1 MIDLSGYK
9 RLELTEAEVRR
20 YLAEEEGPYYDRKSL
35 WDRSGAT
42 DKVRDRSTVREEIA
56 EYLAAFA
63 NADGGLLVLGVEDDG
78 TPTGHGYPEEAILS
92 FLRAAK
98 EKVQP
103 PLNPRAQIIRID
115 GKELLLFE
123 IESTPEAVHCGGR
136 CPYRSGH
143 QVVKTMSQEA
153 INNLKK
159 VYQLASFEQRP
170 RAEFLDQDIDQ
181 ELAKKVFS
189 RTPFKDRTP
198 EENFLR
204 YGLAV
209 RRNGR
214 FIWRNAGILLFGRE
228 EQFASYHPHAGVR
241 MFRVEGTERRHG
253 ARQNAIEKRVE
264 GPLPLLIE
272 RAHDYI
278 RSQIRKSA
286 KLHDLFFREM
296 PEYPEFAWQEA
307 LINAVAH
314 RDYLITTR
322 EIEVWMFD
330 DRMEVKSP
338 GGLVEGIT
346 LEKLRER
353 KSNHASRNPL
363 IVRVLVDYS
372 LMREQGEGI
381 PRMMEE
387 METSFLHLPELELI
401 NGDFQVRLKNTPIFE
416 VGSSEWVN
424 LVKGLPITDR
434 QRRVL
439 IAKGKGGFTNQ
450 DYKKLNQLDR
460 DTAYQEIKT
469 MLDAGIIESRGKT
482 RGTKYFLSLTVTR
495 IVTLILGRLPK
506 LREFLAEKEFIS
518 NVDYRTL
525 FNLTRRQ
532 ARDELKALCDKGYL
546 ILVGERRGAKYQKGP
561 AF

>member
-1 MIDLSGYK
+1 MIDLSRFRK
-9 RLELTEAEVRR
+9 LELTEAEVRR
-20 YLAEEEGPYYDRKSL
+20 FLAEEEGPYYERKSL
-35 WDRSGAT
+35 WDRSGPT
-42 DKVRDRSTVREEIA
+42 PKVRDRSTVREEIA

-78 TPTGHGYPEEAILS
+78 TPTGHKYPEEAILS
-92 FLRAAK
+92 FLKAPE
-98 EKVQP
+98 EKVQA
-103 PLNPRAQIIRID
+103 PLHPRMQIITID
-115 GKELLLFE
+115 GHELLLFE
-123 IESTPEAVHCGGR
+123 IESAPEAVHCKGK
-136 CPYRSGH
+136 CPYRTGD
-143 QVVKTMSQEA
+143 QVMPLTQEA
-153 INNLKK
+153 INGLKK
-159 VYQLASFEQRP
+159 TYQRVSFEQKP
-170 RAEFLDQDIDQ
+170 GPEFVDQDLDL

-189 RTPFKDRTP
+189 RTPFQDRTL
-198 EENFLR
+198 EENFTR

-209 RRNGR
+209 RRNGKL
-214 FIWRNAGILLFGRE
+214 IWRNAGMLLFGRE
-228 EQFASYHPHAGVR
+228 EQFASYHPRAGVR
-241 MFRVEGTERRHG
+241 IFKVEGTERKYGQAH
-253 ARQNAIEKRVE
+253 NVVEHRVE

-272 RAHDYI
+272 RARDYI

-314 RDYLITTR
+314 RDYAVTTR
-322 EIEVWMFD
+322 EIEVEMYD

-346 LEKLRER
+346 LERLRER
-353 KSNHASRNPL
+353 RSNIHASRNPL
-363 IVRVLVDYS
+363 LVRVLVDYG
-372 LMREQGEGI
+372 LMREEGEGI

-424 LVKGLPITDR
+424 FVKGLPITDR

-439 IAKGKGGFTNQ
+439 IATGKGGFTNQ
-450 DYKKLNQLDR
+450 DYQKLNQLDR

-469 MLDAGIIESRGKT
+469 MLDAGIIETRGKT
-482 RGTKYFLSLTVTR
+482 KGAKYFLSLTVTR

-506 LREFLAEKEFIS
+506 LREFLAEKEFVS
-518 NVDYRTL
+518 NADYRAL
-525 FNLTRRQ
+525 FSLSRRQ

-546 ILVGERRGAKYQKGP
+546 TLIGERRGAKYQKGP

>member
-1 MIDLSGYK
+1 MIDLSSYK

-20 YLAEEEGPYYDRKSL
+20 YLDEEEGPYYDRKSL
-35 WDRSGAT
+35 WDRSGPT
-42 DKVRDRSTVREEIA
+42 LKVRDRSTVREEIA

-63 NADGGLLVLGVEDDG
+63 NADGGLLILGVEDDG

-103 PLNPRAQIIRID
+103 PLSPRAQIISID

-123 IESTPEAVHCGGR
+123 IESAPEAVLHKGR
-136 CPYRSGH
+136 CPYRTGD
-143 QVVKTMSQEA
+143 QVVNLPQEV
-153 INNLKK
+153 INGLKK
-159 VYQLASFEQRP
+159 TYQLVSFEQRP
-170 RAEFLDQDIDQ
+170 RPEFMNQDLDL
-181 ELAKKVFS
+181 ELARKVFS
-189 RTPFKDRTP
+189 RTPFRDRP
-198 EENFLR
+198 LEENFIH

-209 RRNGR
+209 RRNGKL
-214 FIWRNAGILLFGRE
+214 IWRNAGILLFGRE
-228 EQFASYHPHAGVR
+228 EQFASFHPRTGVR
-241 MFRVEGTERRHG
+241 VFRVEGKERKHG
-253 ARQNAIEKRVE
+253 RERNVIEQRFE
-264 GPLPLLIE
+264 GPLPSLLDKV
-272 RAHDYI
+272 RDHI
-278 RSQIRKSA
+278 RTLVRKSE
-286 KLHDLFFREM
+286 KLHDLFFKEM

-314 RDYLITTR
+314 RDYAITTR
-322 EIEVWMFD
+322 EIEVSMFD

-346 LEKLRER
+346 LERLRER
-353 KSNHASRNPL
+353 RSNIHASRNPL
-363 IVRVLVDYS
+363 LVRVLVDYG
-372 LMREQGEGI
+372 LMREEGEGI

-401 NGDFQVRLKNTPIFE
+401 NGDFQVRLKNIPIFE

-424 LVKGLPITDR
+424 FVKGLPITDR

-506 LREFLAEKEFIS
+506 LREFLEGKESIS
-518 NVDYRTL
+518 NGDYRTL

-561 AF
+561 TF